1 MITDIN
7 QLDLSKKYTYADY
20 LSWRFKERVEL
31 IKGRI
36 FKMSPA
42 PNRRHQ
48 TIFGEIFF
56 ELKKYLNKEKWVVG

>member
-20 LSWRFKERVEL
+20 ITWKFKERVEL

-36 FKMSPA
+36 LQMSPYFIK
-42 PNRRHQ
+42 PLRS
-48 TIFGEIFF
+48 
-56 ELKKYLNKEKWVVG
+56 KES